1 MSILQVNLGDNENDG
16 TGDDLRTAFEKAN
29 ANFSE
34 LDLTRVIFA
43 DNLGTGAQIFRN
55 KIGNNL
61 QFRSIKS
68 SNLNTTVS
76 SNDTEIL
83 IAVKDS
89 INSVEEDTT
98 PELGGNLDLNNN
110 NIIGTGNITITG
122 DISATQITGILN
134 GPFIG
139 NLTGNVLGNLT
150 GDVTGDVTGSLFGNV
165 LGNLTGDITGNVL
178 GNLTGNVLGD
188 VTGQVSSISN
198 LVLSDLGNVS
208 STSPSAGQFLSWTGS
223 VWAPET
229 VTIPPAGVTRIIAG
243 NNISISPSSGIG
255 DVTISASS
263 SGNITDINTFDLG
276 NFRRIFTNPIVYL
289 LDQVGIDFGTFNE
302 PADFTVDLGTL

>member
-76 SNDTEIL
+76 SNDNEIL

-139 NLTGNVLGNLT
+139 NLTGDVLGN
-150 GDVTGDVTGSLFGNV
+150 
-165 LGNLTGDITGNVL
+165 
-178 GNLTGNVLGD
+178 